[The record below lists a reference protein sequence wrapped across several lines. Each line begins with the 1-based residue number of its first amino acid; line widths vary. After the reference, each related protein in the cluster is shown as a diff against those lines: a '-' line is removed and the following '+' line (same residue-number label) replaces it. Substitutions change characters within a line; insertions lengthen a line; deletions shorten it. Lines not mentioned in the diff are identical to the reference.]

1 MISVVL
7 GAAITLTVASAI
19 LLIDWERLCAFVN
32 RARGRHAYMTGRS
45 HVNRMVDIEHLGE
58 LPGPVDLTAPG
69 WATVCE
75 GPGFRVVAD
84 ETVNVTSKA
93 YSNGSTQVWL
103 KRGAA

>member
-7 GAAITLTVASAI
+7 GAAITLTVASAV
-19 LLIDWERLCAFVN
+19 LLIDWERLCSFVR
-32 RARGRHAYMTGRS
+32 RARGRRAYMTAS
-45 HVNRMVDIEHLGE
+45 AS
-58 LPGPVDLTAPG
+58 PVRFVGDLVEQDG

-93 YSNGSTQVWL
+93 YPNGSTQVWL

>member
-7 GAAITLTVASAI
+7 GAAITLTVASAV
-19 LLIDWERLCAFVN
+19 LLIDWERLCGFVR
-32 RARGRHAYMTGRS
+32 RARGRRAYMTALRKPGQPIVLTDGWA
-45 HVNRMVDIEHLGE
+45 VNPLPIE
-58 LPGPVDLTAPG
+58 DG

-93 YSNGSTQVWL
+93 YPNGSTQVWL